1 MTFRCGWEAVRDF
14 GFVLWPLRM
23 IILPLVITG
32 TALLALPQAQ
42 EILVKLGQDPRL
54 LDWSFFSAA
63 AIWLAVNAW
72 YWGRFISS
80 FLLVAPFNR
89 LPLERCNTAGCGGRP
104 WFGGQVARI
113 PFLIYHLPRVLGFS
127 ALLTIAAALAVAS
140 TLLPGAEDNSE
151 APSARENLIIA
162 AIGFGV
168 AAFVFYS
175 FLWNRRALLARL
187 GISIPA

>member
-1 MTFRCGWEAVRDF
+1 MIYRQGSFDARSCDVGGEAMTLRCAWEAVRDL

-23 IILPLVITG
+23 IILPLIVTG

-72 YWGRFISS
+72 YWSRFISS
-80 FLLVAPFNR
+80 FLLAAPFNR
-89 LPLERCNTAGCGGRP
+89 LPLERCGLPGGWGRP

-113 PFLIYHLPRVLGFS
+113 PFLIYHL
-127 ALLTIAAALAVAS
+127 
-140 TLLPGAEDNSE
+140 
-151 APSARENLIIA
+151 
-162 AIGFGV
+162 
-168 AAFVFYS
+168 
-175 FLWNRRALLARL
+175 
-187 GISIPA
+187 